1 MGSGMRGVG
10 CVLAAVLTASAAV
23 SGCADDDGGAAGL
36 VDEEETESTEP
47 TEPSPTGSPSPT
59 GPVRLTWYAVPDTQA
74 DGGLG
79 QIAAECVA
87 ASDGRYVIEV
97 ERLPVEV
104 ATQRARLETS
114 LAADLPVD
122 LVSVDQTFLG
132 DFAAA
137 GHLAPLP
144 AADQQRLRDL
154 TLAGPLAANTIN
166 GRMMAFPLFTNTQL
180 LWYRKSEARRAKL
193 DLRRPVT
200 WDRLIGA
207 AAPTSRIEVQASR
220 YEGYVVW
227 LNALV
232 AGAGGQLLRIDS
244 QPGRAAARIVRD
256 LATSKAADPAIDST
270 TEFETHERFF
280 GGRAGFMVNW
290 SYVWSLRDTARW
302 KRDDLGWAMYPRT
315 TPDRPA
321 RPPIG
326 GVGLAVPASSE
337 HRELAFEA
345 ARCITSREHQVRYM
359 LTQHVLTGLASAYD
373 DPRVRRAYPMAD
385 LIRDSLRVGAPRPP
399 VANYDEVSQALQETF
414 WPPRRVNP
422 TSTPRAAQRA
432 LDRALR

>member
-1 MGSGMRGVG
+1 MGSGIRGVG
-10 CVLAAVLTASAAV
+10 CLLAVVLTASAAV
-23 SGCADDDGGAAGL
+23 SGCSEGGAAGL
-36 VDEEETESTEP
+36 VDEETESTEP
-47 TEPSPTGSPSPT
+47 SEPSPTGSPNPT
-59 GPVRLTWYAVPDTQA
+59 GPVTLTWYSAPDSQA

-79 QIAAECVA
+79 EIASECVA
-87 ASDGRYVIEV
+87 ESDGRYAIKV
-97 ERLPVEV
+97 EQMPVEL
-104 ATQRARLETS
+104 ASQRARLETS
-114 LAADLPVD
+114 LAAGLPVD

-144 AADQQRLRDL
+144 AADQQRLHDV
-154 TLAGPLAANTIN
+154 TLAGPLAANTVN
-166 GRMMAFPLFTNTQL
+166 GRMMAYPLFTNTQL

-200 WDRLIGA
+200 WARLIGA
-207 AAPTSRIEVQASR
+207 AAPTTRIEVQARR

-244 QPGRAAARIVRD
+244 NAGRAAARIVRD
-256 LATSKAADPAIDST
+256 LAKSKAADPAIDST
-270 TEFETHERFF
+270 TEYETHKRFF

-290 SYVWSLRDTARW
+290 TYVWPLRDTARW

-359 LTQHVLTGLASAYD
+359 LTQNVLTGLASAYD

-385 LIRDSLRVGAPRPP
+385 LIRDSLRSGVPRPP
-399 VANYDEVSQALQETF
+399 IANYDEVSAALQRTF
-414 WPPRRVNP
+414 WPPRRVDP

-432 LDRALR
+432 LDGALR